1 VRRNEPRNPS
11 PGEPP
16 RTDINVTPLVDVCLV
31 LLIIF
36 MVVTPML
43 RDGVEVAL
51 PAAERPV
58 SLPDRGQIVVSVRA
72 DRSIWVNE
80 TVVGPAGLADGIR
93 RAQAGRSGADVLL
106 RGDRALPYGDVRAV
120 FKLLTDAG
128 VTRAALVTLKDDRAA
143 GS

>member
-1 VRRNEPRNPS
+1 MRRIEPRNPS
-11 PGEPP
+11 ACDAPQA
-16 RTDINVTPLVDVCLV
+16 DINVTPLVDVCLV

-51 PAAERPV
+51 PAAERPM
-58 SLPDRGQIVVSVRA
+58 SLPDRGQIVVSVRS

-80 TVVGPAGLADGIR
+80 TVVGPAGLADALR
-93 RAQAGRSGADVLL
+93 RAQAGRPGAEVLL
-106 RGDRALPYGDVRAV
+106 RGDRSLQYGDVRAV

-128 VTRAALVTLKDDRAA
+128 VTRAALVTLKDDRTA